1 MIERVENGWIVRP
14 FEPCPEWA
22 CSQAGPRKLWVF
34 RDMSD
39 LLRALPDIIEGPE
52 RALPIANQIPNEP
65 L

>member
-14 FEPCPEWA
+14 FEPC
-22 CSQAGPRKLWVF
+22 SSSYPRKLWVF

-39 LLRALPDIIEGPE
+39 LLRALPNIIEGPE